1 MLQPCKAL
9 TLLFLQLLLLLLM
22 CVELNQWLVVTVTR
36 SIAFSIN
43 SAVAVVI
50 VVVEG
55 VI

>member
-9 TLLFLQLLLLLLM
+9 TLLFLQLLLLLM